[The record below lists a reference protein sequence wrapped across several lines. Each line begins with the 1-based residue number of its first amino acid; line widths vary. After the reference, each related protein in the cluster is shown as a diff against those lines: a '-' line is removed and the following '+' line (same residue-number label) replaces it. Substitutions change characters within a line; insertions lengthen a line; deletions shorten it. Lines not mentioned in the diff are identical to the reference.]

1 VTLLEEGHSYTM
13 HFGEKMLILGKLPG
27 RKSWCLYHEGEGGR
41 VIHVIAFIPKD
52 EEAQELL
59 DLYEGRTR

>member
-1 VTLLEEGHSYTM
+1 M